1 MAVEAKLEELGKVLS
16 RLEQSLDRIEGKI
29 ASGPSSSS
37 GGSSGAEKPFV
48 AEWDRLVE
56 STITPYLEVSKKLGG
71 DIEQHVRVYL
81 IKQATFDKIFFV
93 TFFVIFNKL
102 AVLTL
107 IFSLK

>member
-29 ASGPSSSS
+29 ASGPSSS

-81 IKQATFDKIFFV
+81 IEQATFIKIF
-93 TFFVIFNKL
+93 L
-102 AVLTL
+102 
-107 IFSLK
+107 